1 MGVPMKRSF
10 LLWVA
15 VVVVTVMAGTIA
27 AAQSQ
32 SQSLGDI
39 ARAVKKTKNPS
50 ADTGT
55 PKVYDNDN
63 LPKSTSISVV
73 GDTSVPDDVKK
84 ADKKQDEAQD
94 QDKANDQDQAKDD
107 QDKAKNP
114 DGTAKQDD
122 KAAEKKPELKEGQSA
137 EERQKALQAWK
148 DKLAG
153 EKDKVSLLSREL
165 DVLQR
170 ERQMKYAEFYSDGAR
185 RARDPNGF
193 ANEDAKYKQDIAE
206 KQKQLDDAKHK
217 FDDMQDEA
225 RKSGAPN
232 SVTE

>member
-1 MGVPMKRSF
+1 MKRSF

-27 AAQSQ
+27 LAQSQ
-32 SQSLGDI
+32 NQSLGDV

-50 ADTGT
+50 AAAGT

-63 LPKSTSISVV
+63 LPRSTSISVV
-73 GDTSVPDDVKK
+73 GDTSAPDADKK
-84 ADKKQDEAQD
+84 ADKKKDETQGED
-94 QDKANDQDQAKDD
+94 QDKANDQDQ
-107 QDKAKNP
+107 DKTKHP
-114 DGTAKQDD
+114 DGTAKEDD
-122 KAAEKKPELKEGQSA
+122 KAADKKPELKEGQSA

-170 ERQMKYAEFYSDGAR
+170 ERQMKYAEFYTDGAR

-217 FDDMQDEA
+217 FDDMQDDA

>member
-1 MGVPMKRSF
+1 MKRSF
-10 LLWVA
+10 LLWVT
-15 VVVVTVMAGTIA
+15 VVVMTVMAGAIA
-27 AAQSQ
+27 SAQSQ
-32 SQSLGDI
+32 NQSLGDI
-39 ARAVKKTKNPS
+39 ARAVKKTKNPAS
-50 ADTGT
+50 AGA

-63 LPKSTSISVV
+63 LPQSTSISVV
-73 GDTSVPDDVKK
+73 GDTSVPDDDKK
-84 ADKKQDEAQD
+84 ADKKKDEAQD
-94 QDKANDQDQAKDD
+94 QDKVTGQDKANDQDQAKD

-170 ERQMKYAEFYSDGAR
+170 ERQMKYAEFYTDGAR

-193 ANEDAKYKQDIAE
+193 ATEDAKYKQDIAD